1 MKTTFLALVTTL
13 VTIAA
18 PAAQNAQ
25 QLFDVAQKLKPAGIT
40 SVERIAPATEPGTPF
55 LVRATLLDPA
65 GKPAAGVQ
73 VFAYHTDRTGIY
85 AAPGAAD
92 QWRLKGWAVTDA
104 QGRFE
109 FRTIRPGSYPEGGVP
124 AHIHLI
130 FTTTC
135 CGRQASEMV
144 FEDDPL
150 ITKAFRDGHGPS
162 SVFVFARPA
171 AKPDGSQEV
180 TYTITLKPAANFPAP

>member
-1 MKTTFLALVTTL
+1 MKTTFLTLVTTL
-13 VTIAA
+13 VTIAL
-18 PAAQNAQ
+18 PAAQTGQ
-25 QLFDVAQKLKPAGIT
+25 QLFDAAQKLKPAQVT
-40 SVERIAPATEPGTPF
+40 SSGRIGPASEPGIPF
-55 LVRATLLDPA
+55 LVKTTLLDPA

-73 VFAYHTDRTGIY
+73 VFAYQTDRTGIY

-109 FRTIRPGSYPEGGVP
+109 FRTIRPGSYPEGGNP

-150 ITKAFRDGHGPS
+150 ITKDFKDRHGPS
-162 SVFVFARPA
+162 SIFVYARPS
-171 AKPDGSQEV
+171 AKPDGSQEAA
-180 TYTITLKPAANFPAP
+180 YTIKLKPAGNF